1 MNNELTKDD
10 YNMIHFHNF
19 IDLITEIILEDIN
32 RDKAIDINKNNKI
45 A

>member
-1 MNNELTKDD
+1 MNNELTKDNC
-10 YNMIHFHNF
+10 NMIHFENF

-32 RDKAIDINKNNKI
+32 KDKANDINKNNKI

>member
-1 MNNELTKDD
+1 MSNELTKDD
-10 YNMIHFHNF
+10 CNMINFDNF

-32 RDKAIDINKNNKI
+32 KDKAININKNNKI